1 MVAFWLGGI
10 FTSYDNQLRDNIV
23 RLFDNA
29 ASFQNLSARA
39 HVFTGERILIAGFII
54 EGSENKTIL
63 LRGLGPSLASFGVP
77 APLAD
82 PTLSLFD
89 HTGALI
95 AANDNWKQT
104 QQTQI
109 QATGLAPPNDL
120 EAAILVTLSPGA
132 YTAFLQGKAMTT
144 GIGLAEVYDVDSNA
158 NAQPTN
164 LSARAFVGTGNDVLI
179 GGTIIGGDAGSLL
192 RVLVRALGPSLASVG
207 VATPLADPTL
217 SLHDANGNVIANN
230 DNWKDSQQAAIAA
243 TGKAP
248 PNDNE
253 SAILALLA
261 PGNYTAIVAG
271 KNRTTGV
278 ALIEFY
284 SLP

>member
-1 MVAFWLGGI
+1 V
-10 FTSYDNQLRDNIV
+10 
-23 RLFDNA
+23 
-29 ASFQNLSARA
+29 
-39 HVFTGERILIAGFII
+39 
-54 EGSENKTIL
+54 
-63 LRGLGPSLASFGVP
+63 GPSLAFFGVP
-77 APLAD
+77 TPLAD

-95 AANDNWKQT
+95 TANDNWKQT

-109 QATGLAPPNDL
+109 QATGLAPPNDF

-144 GIGLAEVYDVDSNA
+144 GIALVEAYDVDANV

-164 LSARAFVGTGNDVLI
+164 VSARAFVGTGNDVLI
-179 GGTIIGGDAGSLL
+179 GGTIIGGNPASLQ
-192 RVLVRALGPSLASVG
+192 RVLVRALGPSLASAG
-207 VATPLADPTL
+207 IATPLANPTL
-217 SLHDANGNVIANN
+217 SLRDANGNVIANN
-230 DNWKDSQQAAIAA
+230 DNWKDSQQADIAA

-248 PNDNE
+248 SNDRE

-271 KNRTTGV
+271 KNGTTGV

-284 SLP
+284 DLP